1 MSALTI
7 IRDIKA
13 VGGNLRLIDGGLKVS
28 APPGKM
34 TPGMLIELKEHKPE
48 ILAALLMGG
57 KNLPGMDQGLDSERA
72 ILRCPVGELESGGL
86 KLGRQR
92 NCLLCG
98 VQLDHDGGDCWHK
111 AFHVG
116 EESPKVDCPN
126 PPPKIG
132 TATSSPESEK
142 ATAGPRRDDQAP
154 GILPQARERINVVAV
169 TWLREN
175 RQELKAAGWA
185 ASQLWRKN
193 KSRGI
198 AWAGVWGMPGLSV
211 AIQSDGCICFHFTD
225 AGKQIKQT
233 AWPMPQGKLKS
244 KRMIAS

>member
-98 VQLDHDGGDCWHK
+98 LPLDQDGGDCWHR

-116 EESPKVDCPN
+116 DDSPTLGCHDQPPKV
-126 PPPKIG
+126 G
-132 TATSSPESEK
+132 AATSSPISEK
-142 ATAGPRRDDQAP
+142 AAAGPRCDDQVKTIQP
-154 GILPQARERINVVAV
+154 HVREQINVVAV

-175 RQELKAAGWA
+175 RQGLKAAGWSCRELYRRNISPGILFSPIWEKPFLKTTLLDHGDIEFEFVDA
-185 ASQLWRKN
+185 GRDCINVARPMPQRKIKSKRKN
-193 KSRGI
+193 K
-198 AWAGVWGMPGLSV
+198 L
-211 AIQSDGCICFHFTD
+211 
-225 AGKQIKQT
+225 
-233 AWPMPQGKLKS
+233 
-244 KRMIAS
+244 

>member
-98 VQLDHDGGDCWHK
+98 LPLDQDGGDCWHR

-116 EESPKVDCPN
+116 DDSP
-126 PPPKIG
+126 
-132 TATSSPESEK
+132 
-142 ATAGPRRDDQAP
+142 
-154 GILPQARERINVVAV
+154 
-169 TWLREN
+169 
-175 RQELKAAGWA
+175 
-185 ASQLWRKN
+185 
-193 KSRGI
+193 
-198 AWAGVWGMPGLSV
+198 
-211 AIQSDGCICFHFTD
+211 
-225 AGKQIKQT
+225 
-233 AWPMPQGKLKS
+233 
-244 KRMIAS
+244 